1 MYIRARQLA
10 GCKRTGLLPAWA
22 HKGGV
27 LQDADTVATGGC
39 RTPPGAWALVE
50 SHCQVN
56 NVGTHTDACLTCVDL
71 RAVMSRRRVWERGK
85 RSVLGA
91 ARRVHPASTALP
103 QGGRVD

>member
-56 NVGTHTDACLTCVDL
+56 NVGTHTDACLLGRSTRPTPRRPSIHTHART
-71 RAVMSRRRVWERGK
+71 RAGRARYMSRYMYIREYTV
-85 RSVLGA
+85 
-91 ARRVHPASTALP
+91 
-103 QGGRVD
+103 